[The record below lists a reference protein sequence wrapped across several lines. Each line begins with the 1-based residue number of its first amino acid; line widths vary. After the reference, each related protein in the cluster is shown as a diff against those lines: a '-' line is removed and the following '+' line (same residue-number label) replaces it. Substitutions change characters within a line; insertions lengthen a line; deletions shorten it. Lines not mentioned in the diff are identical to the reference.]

1 MKYIYGLIFAS
12 TVLILSCAQNSAGR
26 RTLNLVSDEEMNA
39 QGEQAYADILSQS
52 QLSSDYRLNNE
63 ILEIGQNIA
72 AASGGDFDWQF
83 AVIQDPTVNAFCLP
97 GGKVA
102 VYTGIIPVAANNA
115 GLAAVLGHEVGHAI
129 LRHSAERMSQQL
141 LLQTGLSLI
150 SVSFEDSPYKGI
162 IAAAM
167 GIGSTYGIELPFS
180 RLDESEADKV
190 GLEYMARAGYDPRE
204 AVKLWERMGALDSS
218 RPPEI
223 LSTHPDPANRAKALS
238 AQMDKAM
245 ALYEASVKRPTQ
257 NLK

>member
-1 MKYIYGLIFAS
+1 MKYIYGSIFAL
-12 TVLILSCAQNSAGR
+12 TILILSCAQNSAGR
-26 RTLNLVSDEEMNA
+26 RTLNLVSDDEMNA
-39 QGEQAYADILSQS
+39 QGEQAYVDILSKS
-52 QLSSDYRLNNE
+52 QVSTNYNLNAE
-63 ILEIGQNIA
+63 ITAIGQNIA
-72 AASGGDFDWQF
+72 SATGESFKWEF
-83 AVIQDPTVNAFCLP
+83 SVINDATVNAFCLP

-129 LRHSAERMSQQL
+129 LRHSSERMSQQL

-150 SVSFEDSPYKGI
+150 SINFEESPYKGV

-167 GIGSTYGIELPFS
+167 GIGTTYGIELPFS

-204 AVKLWERMGALDSS
+204 AVKLWERMGALSDS

-245 ALYEASVKRPTQ
+245 ALYEASVKKPTV
-257 NLK
+257 NLN